1 MLKTGH
7 NDACKT
13 LGIAWQLAG
22 TLNPFL
28 LPSPVRAALEIQE
41 TSYLVLSTILLMYQK
56 ILSIFWAIVKI
67 CIDLHMSHS

>member
-41 TSYLVLSTILLMYQK
+41 TSYLVLSTILLM
-56 ILSIFWAIVKI
+56 
-67 CIDLHMSHS
+67 